1 MIPPTTAPADAQTLS
16 KLDISSTA
24 SVSSIDDGLFEQFRS
39 VRRQSLEL
47 CAPLTAEDMMVQSCA
62 EASPAKWHIAHT
74 TWFFETFILRE
85 FLPAYREYNP
95 DFLWLLNSYYNA
107 ISDHPEKKLRAS
119 FSRPGLESVLKYRRH
134 VEAGVERLFESEM
147 PVEAKERLILGLNH
161 EQQHTE
167 LLATD
172 IKHAFWTNPL
182 HPPYREGGLLA
193 SPSASAMEWIEYPG
207 GLIEVG
213 HAEDSFAF
221 DNELPRHKQYLEPFR
236 LASRPVTC
244 AEFLDFMN
252 CGGYERPE
260 LWLSEGWDMVQAQGW
275 RAPLYWHRES
285 SGEWSVFTLRGRM
298 PMKELASTPVCHV
311 SYFEADAFANWVGK
325 RLPTEAEWEIAAAK
339 LPVQGNLLESGRLH
353 PAICENS
360 RKDNLILEQSTAVP
374 HQMFGDVWEWTR
386 SPYIGYPGY
395 RPVAGALG
403 EYNGKFMSNQMV
415 LRGGSIVTPS
425 NHIRASY
432 RNFFPSA
439 TRWQFSGIRLANR
452 D

>member
-1 MIPPTTAPADAQTLS
+1 MTPTTTAPADALTRT
-16 KLDISSTA
+16 KLEVSSSTR
-24 SVSSIDDGLFEQFRS
+24 SVGSLEDSLFEDFCS
-39 VRRQSLEL
+39 VRSQSLEL

-74 TWFFETFILRE
+74 SWFFETFILRE
-85 FLPAYREYNP
+85 FLPEYREYHP

-119 FSRPGLESVLKYRRH
+119 FSRPGLEAILEYRHH
-134 VEAGVERLFESEM
+134 VEAGIERLFKAGM
-147 PVEAKERLILGLNH
+147 PEEARERLVLGLNH

-182 HPPYREGGLLA
+182 HPSYREATLA
-193 SPSASAMEWIEYPG
+193 AGPDAPAMEWIEYPG
-207 GLIEVG
+207 GLVEVG
-213 HAEDSFAF
+213 HASDGFAF
-221 DNELPRHKQYLEPFR
+221 DNESPRHKEFLEPFQ

-260 LWLSEGWDMVQAQGW
+260 LWLSEGWDTVQAQGW
-275 RAPLYWHRES
+275 RAPLYWHRDS

-298 PMKELASTPVCHV
+298 SLNELASTPVCHV
-311 SYFEADAFANWVGK
+311 SYFEADAFANWAGK
-325 RLPTEAEWEIAAAK
+325 RLPTEAEWEVVAAE
-339 LPVQGNLLESGRLH
+339 LPVRGNLLEGGRLH
-353 PAICENS
+353 PAVCENS
-360 RKDNLILEQSTAVP
+360 RSVDQTLSKP

-395 RPVAGALG
+395 RPIGGALG

-415 LRGGSIVTPS
+415 LRGGSIVTPAS
-425 NHIRASY
+425 HIRASY